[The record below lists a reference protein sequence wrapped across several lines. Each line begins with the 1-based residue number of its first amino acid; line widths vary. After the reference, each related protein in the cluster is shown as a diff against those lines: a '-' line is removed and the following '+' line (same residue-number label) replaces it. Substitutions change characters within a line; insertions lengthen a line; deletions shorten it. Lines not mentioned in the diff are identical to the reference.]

1 MRFRALPTHCDCS
14 IPAHL
19 HKDRALRHTNEHV
32 CTPQLSLNITQIPH
46 STPETPTYSRNI
58 KDTNRHHQTSVTTPK
73 TSFSGWL
80 GVSGVVWGCLVL
92 SGGVS
97 CCLELPG
104 GVRGMSW
111 VFWDAY
117 MGVLGVSGAWV
128 CQRGYLRAQ
137 SLQDRAWV
145 EQLYHLCKTLNHK
158 ICHPQLY

>member
-1 MRFRALPTHCDCS
+1 MWLLYSGSFAQGSSTQTHQWTCLYTSAISKYHPD
-14 IPAHL
+14 
-19 HKDRALRHTNEHV
+19 
-32 CTPQLSLNITQIPH
+32 TPD
-46 STPETPTYSRNI
+46 STPDTPTCSRHI
-58 KDTNRHHQTSVTTPK
+58 KDTNRHHQTSLTTPK

-80 GVSGVVWGCLVL
+80 GVSGVVWGYLVL

-145 EQLYHLCKTLNHK
+145 EQLYHLCKTLNRK
-158 ICHPQLY
+158 ICHP